1 MLIVANSTRSYLSAL
16 HVWVA
21 LDSKSFSLT
30 RNRFIKDMKTPTL
43 RIVFKKMNLGIVMAE
58 DGSPLDICD
67 CKESAGLKYSLP
79 PLAAWPTPL
88 CSNWSDLLIRKPKA
102 PLPPSW
108 SNPLDMVIKYFSP
121 SEEGKGGEKKER
133 GSHRRTFF
141 KQHHVFFYFCIYNF
155 YLFIFCIC
163 LFASCSL
170 IHPLLFRV
178 IRWVDKR
185 PVMQFLQQNLTGL
198 HNPPL
203 FIGSSFNGCNVT
215 LGLSAAFI
223 ATFSPVI
230 KTECLNCTAWD

>member
-1 MLIVANSTRSYLSAL
+1 
-16 HVWVA
+16 
-21 LDSKSFSLT
+21 
-30 RNRFIKDMKTPTL
+30 
-43 RIVFKKMNLGIVMAE
+43 
-58 DGSPLDICD
+58 
-67 CKESAGLKYSLP
+67 
-79 PLAAWPTPL
+79 
-88 CSNWSDLLIRKPKA
+88 
-102 PLPPSW
+102 
-108 SNPLDMVIKYFSP
+108 MVIKYFSP
-121 SEEGKGGEKKER
+121 SESPRCEEGRGGKKHEG
-133 GSHRRTFF
+133 GSHRNTFF
-141 KQHHVFFYFCIYNF
+141 QTAASSFLFLSLEF

-170 IHPLLFRV
+170 IRPLLFRV

-198 HNPPL
+198 HYPPL